1 MTTRQGNRF
10 NWTRGARRSLPWL
23 SCLLLSAS
31 ASQARHSIQI
41 HPDFKVELFA
51 SEPMVV
57 DPVAAAFDEAGRLF
71 VAEMRDYPYGFG
83 EDRKPGGTIRLLEDL
98 DHDGRADRSTVFAK
112 DLSFPTSVAIWNGGV
127 LVAAPPEILFLKDT
141 DGDRVADHREV
152 LFSGFVLGVTDS
164 NFNGLRW
171 GLDNHFHGANGGNG
185 GLISSP
191 RHPALKIP
199 IDNLDFRFDPAS
211 GKFEPTFQTSF
222 GFGLVFDEWGRSF
235 TTYNINHIQQRVM
248 PRAAVE
254 RSSGL
259 PPIELTTSISDH
271 GEMAPIFPVSTPE
284 TRPNHPEQ
292 SGHFSSAGGMGFLP
306 PSLFKGELANSILV
320 CDVVGNLVHRD
331 LLRQD
336 GPGFVASR
344 AASEATSEFLASSDG
359 AFRPTGIELGPDGA
373 LYLLDMQRDV
383 IEHPD
388 YIPAKLRAKIDLRAG
403 ENRGRIYRLVPAEGA
418 ATRQEPQISTLDD
431 AGLVVA
437 LSSSNPWRR
446 LTAQRLLVER
456 QAVATAG
463 QLRGLLQSGPSP
475 AGRLHALWT
484 LKGLG
489 LLGVGDLR
497 MALRDQDPGMRE
509 NAVLASEGMA
519 AELSDRLVELIS
531 DPHPRVRFQAVV
543 AAGALSNRAKVLPA
557 LMAYLEQDAQWKW
570 SRFAAYGALL
580 DGEERALAELMSHT
594 PYLLG
599 ASPTHLEA
607 LGEAASILMA
617 RAKADAQGGLL
628 DLLDLMSQPGM
639 TPAARKAVA
648 EGAVA
653 GLARTGSKPRLDE
666 GGRRRLAGFLGTMDA
681 GLLGALWDLWQ
692 GLELPSHPTL
702 EAALR
707 AALDKS
713 SNPSVPLQN
722 RLAQIRLLRF
732 GTPGQTRAVLLGLLN
747 SEWPAEVQREA
758 LAVLRSHRSPET
770 ARGIIANWPTLSPA
784 LRPQVVNLLLSR
796 TAYHDAL
803 VSAVETEAVKLGELN
818 LDLEQRRALL
828 RESAPEIHE
837 RASKFIGDEEYGNR
851 AKAVEEWLARL
862 PEKGSLEAGKVVFEA
877 RCAQCHIRGGLG
889 HRVGPDLDSIIHR
902 SVEDIVSNI
911 IDPNMALNPS
921 FLSFNA
927 DLGDGEIETG
937 ILHKESPDEVVLLQ
951 AGGISKTIPR
961 RAIKSLRSTGLSLMP
976 AGLELGLEP
985 KDLRDLVAFLQGR

>member
-1 MTTRQGNRF
+1 MTIRHGNRSA
-10 NWTRGARRSLPWL
+10 WTRGALRSLPWL
-23 SCLLLSAS
+23 SLLLLPA
-31 ASQARHSIQI
+31 AACQARQSIQV

-83 EDRKPGGTIRLLEDL
+83 ENRKPGGTIRLLEDL
-98 DHDGRADRSTVFAK
+98 DQDGRADRSTVFAK
-112 DLSFPTSVAIWNGGV
+112 DISFPTSVAIWNGGV

-191 RHPALKIP
+191 RQPGQATP
-199 IDNLDFRFDPAS
+199 IENLDFRFDPAS
-211 GKFEPTFQTSF
+211 AKFEPTFQTSF

-235 TTYNINHIQQRVM
+235 TTYNINHIQHRVM

-254 RSSGL
+254 RSPGL

-271 GEMAPIFPVSTPE
+271 GEMAPIFPVSIPE

-292 SGHFSSAGGMGFLP
+292 SGHFSSAGGMGYLP
-306 PSLFKGELANSILV
+306 PSLFKGELRDCVLV

-331 LLRQD
+331 VLRQD

-344 AASEATSEFLASSDG
+344 AASEAKSEFLASSDG
-359 AFRPTGIELGPDGA
+359 AFRPTGLEIGPDGA

-388 YIPAKLRAKIDLRAG
+388 YIPAKLKSKLDLRAG
-403 ENRGRIYRLVPAEGA
+403 DNRGRIYRLVPKEGA
-418 ATRQEPQISTLDD
+418 ATWKEPLLLTLDD
-431 AGLVVA
+431 AGLVAA
-437 LSSSNPWRR
+437 LSSPNPWRR

-456 QAVATAG
+456 KAAATAG
-463 QLRGLLQSGPSP
+463 QLRELLRSGPMP
-475 AGRLHALWT
+475 VGRLHALWT

-497 MALRDQDPGMRE
+497 TALRDADPGMRE
-509 NAVLASEGMA
+509 NAILAAEGMA
-519 AELSDRLVELIS
+519 GEVSARLVELIS

-543 AAGALSNRAKVLPA
+543 AAGALRDRTGVVPA
-557 LMAYLEQDAQWKW
+557 LSAYLEQDVEWKW

-580 DGEERALAELMSHT
+580 AGEEHSLSELMSRS
-594 PYLLG
+594 PYVLG
-599 ASPTHLEA
+599 ASPAHLEA
-607 LGEAASILMA
+607 IGEAASILMA
-617 RAKADAQGGLL
+617 RAKAGSPGGLV
-628 DLLDLMSQPGM
+628 DVLDLMAQPGM
-639 TPAARKAVA
+639 TPAARKAVV
-648 EGAVA
+648 EGAVV
-653 GLARTGSKPRLDE
+653 GLARAESKPKISGE
-666 GGRRRLAGFLGTMDA
+666 NQRRLAGFFGTMDT
-681 GLLGALWDLWQ
+681 GLLGALWDLWR
-692 GLELPSHPTL
+692 GLELPSHATL

-707 AALDKS
+707 SALEKS
-713 SNPSVPLQN
+713 ANPSIPLQN

-732 GTPGQTRAVLLGLLN
+732 GSPDQTRAVLLGLLK
-747 SEWPAEVQREA
+747 SESPGEVQREA
-758 LAVLRSHRSPET
+758 LTALRSHRSPDT
-770 ARGIIANWPTLSPA
+770 ARGIIANWTTLSPA

-796 TAYHDAL
+796 AAYHDAL
-803 VSAVETEAVKLGELN
+803 VAAIEKDAIKLGELN

-828 RESAPEIHE
+828 RESTPEIRK
-837 RASKFIGDEEYGNR
+837 RAAKFIGDEEYGNR
-851 AKAVEEWLARL
+851 AKAVDEWLARL
-862 PEKGSLEAGKVVFEA
+862 PEKGNIEAGKVVFEA
-877 RCAQCHIRGGLG
+877 RCAQCHVRGGMG

-927 DLGDGEIETG
+927 ELNDGELETG
-937 ILHKESPDEVVLLQ
+937 ILHKESPEEVVLLQ
-951 AGGISKTIPR
+951 AGGISKSIPR
-961 RAIKSLRSTGLSLMP
+961 KTIKSLRSTGLSLMP
-976 AGLELGLEP
+976 AGLELGMEP
-985 KDLRDLVAFLQGR
+985 RDLRDLVAFLQGR